1 MKPQYPKY
9 INLNVLTRMQ
19 ELCGPD
25 TDLFGQFHFFKDID
39 VDQTVASV
47 LKTDGQVH
55 SHHIDPLSYIVP
67 YGVPVR
73 E

>member
-1 MKPQYPKY
+1 
-9 INLNVLTRMQ
+9 MQ
-19 ELCGPD
+19 ELCRPD

-39 VDQTVASV
+39 IDQTVASV

>member
-1 MKPQYPKY
+1 
-9 INLNVLTRMQ
+9 MQ
-19 ELCGPD
+19 ELSGPD

-39 VDQTVASV
+39 IDQTVASV

-55 SHHIDPLSYIVP
+55 GHHVDLLSHIVP
-67 YGVPVR
+67 YGVPDG